1 MAGKQVPH
9 NLKTTSQFRCLHLFY
24 MLVSFINQLKTALRF
39 RCLYLLYVLVSF
51 INQLKPHSSFVVYR
65 AVLACNANAVM
76 GTSDS
81 KATPSVLR
89 FLSIT
94 IAYGCMDFTFRMT
107 LVCNMAHFTMQSH
120 PFYRAIPA
128 ILHAKMAD
136 IETQDAS
143 R

>member
-1 MAGKQVPH
+1 MIRWIVDKRHVGTHGSCVRSNNHVYK
-9 NLKTTSQFRCLHLFY
+9 LS
-24 MLVSFINQLKTALRF
+24 IQLKPAFNGRKTSTPQPKNRIAVSLFALALCVDFIHKSTKTVSRF

-94 IAYGCMDFTFRMT
+94 IAYGCMDFTF
-107 LVCNMAHFTMQSH
+107 
-120 PFYRAIPA
+120 
-128 ILHAKMAD
+128 
-136 IETQDAS
+136 
-143 R
+143 